1 MAITLNGIVNNLPA
15 SQIPAG
21 YDRPAVTTFDDGE
34 YPSTVILEVL
44 KATVENADPIVTM
57 GNILNE
63 AAIGLSKQLT
73 DILAA
78 DFLASATVEVFGSL
92 NILRTNFSD
101 LAGDADYL
109 KNATAKYICTVEYF
123 VKTS

>member
-1 MAITLNGIVNNLPA
+1 MAITLNGIVNNLPV

-21 YDRPAVTTFDDGE
+21 YTRPVVTTFLGVE
-34 YPSTVILEVL
+34 YPSTVVLEVL
-44 KATVENADPIVTM
+44 KATVENADPVVTM

-63 AAIGLSKQLT
+63 ATIGLIKQLE

-78 DFLASATVEVFGSL
+78 DFLASATVEVYGSL

-109 KNATAKYICTVEYF
+109 KDDAAKYICTVEYF

>member
-1 MAITLNGIVNNLPA
+1 MAIILNGIVNNLPA

-21 YDRPAVTTFDDGE
+21 YNRPTVTTFEDGE
-34 YPSTVILEVL
+34 YPSTVVLEVL
-44 KATVENADPIVTM
+44 KATVENANPVTTM

-63 AAIGLSKQLT
+63 AVIGLIKQLEN
-73 DILAA
+73 ILAA
-78 DFLASATVEVFGSL
+78 DFLASATVEVYGSL

-101 LAGDADYL
+101 LASDADYL
-109 KNATAKYICTVEYF
+109 KADAAKYICTVEYF